1 MNIARFLEHWQLT
14 ENPFRAEE
22 ARHDGVLA
30 RMKTHIAAHPD
41 FEKILGDVGRPS
53 TSIVFGEK
61 GSGKTAIRLHLADC
75 VAAHNREH
83 PDDRVLFV
91 PYDDLNPFLDALHEH
106 HVSHGRSGK
115 GGGGAS
121 EGGEDREI
129 LKSLEKTELVDHMDA
144 ILALAV
150 DQVVTGVV
158 SHDASTDTDAPSAI
172 DHDSSRRSP
181 PHGPRPDELEEGQVG
196 ARVVSRVDPPGR
208 RDHSLCGARE
218 GASHGDRVAHLL
230 PGDVARLGRDR
241 AEAFHHR

>member
-1 MNIARFLEHWQLT
+1 M
-14 ENPFRAEE
+14 
-22 ARHDGVLA
+22 
-30 RMKTHIAAHPD
+30 
-41 FEKILGDVGRPS
+41 GRPS

-115 GGGGAS
+115 GGGGGSA
-121 EGGEDREI
+121 GGEDREI

-144 ILALAV
+144 ILTLAV

-158 SHDASTDTDAPSAI
+158 SHDASTDTESPSAI
-172 DHDSSRRSP
+172 DHDSVEARCAGAERSVRDDLLLLQALYGRPESAESRLADLRRTVRGPMNWKRVRGRSRRIS
-181 PHGPRPDELEEGQVG
+181 GGS
-196 ARVVSRVDPPGR
+196 SR
-208 RDHSLCGARE
+208 SA
-218 GASHGDRVAHLL
+218 
-230 PGDVARLGRDR
+230 
-241 AEAFHHR
+241 